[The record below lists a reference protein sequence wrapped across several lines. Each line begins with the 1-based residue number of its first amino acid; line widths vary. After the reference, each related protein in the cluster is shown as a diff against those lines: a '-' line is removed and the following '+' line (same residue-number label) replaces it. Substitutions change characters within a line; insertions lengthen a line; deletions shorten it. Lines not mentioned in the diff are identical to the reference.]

1 MSANKAEAL
10 NEFCENRSTCD
21 GCPLEHSDYCEFE
34 ADWYNVEKAYYKNV

>member
-21 GCPLEHSDYCEFE
+21 GCPFEHSDYCEFE
-34 ADWYNVEKAYYKNV
+34 VDWYNVEKSIL